1 MHENTIDL
9 LSSTKWKYEDRIN
22 NKKYLLPAN
31 DKKSAISIK
40 LTLFK
45 LPTEELFYKQG
56 ILVSAIL
63 DR

>member
-1 MHENTIDL
+1 MHENAIDL

-22 NKKYLLPAN
+22 NNKYLLPAN
-31 DKKSAISIK
+31 DKKSAINIK

-56 ILVSAIL
+56 
-63 DR
+63 

>member
-22 NKKYLLPAN
+22 NNKYLLPAN
-31 DKKSAISIK
+31 DKKSAIKIK

-45 LPTEELFYKQG
+45 FPTEELFYKQG
-56 ILVSAIL
+56 
-63 DR
+63 

>member
-1 MHENTIDL
+1 MHKNTIDL
-9 LSSTKWKYEDRIN
+9 LSLTKWKYEDRIN
-22 NKKYLLPAN
+22 NNKYLLPAN
-31 DKKSAISIK
+31 DKKSAINIK